1 MIVGYFHQPI
11 PSEKLL
17 ASFSDAHLF
26 VNNNES
32 VINSLTDIVNS
43 HTQQIQDVLKDY
55 KAHGCSKCAIKSNQI
70 KEHAWEEFVKTIP
83 NKSYVIVS
91 DYSQITDS
99 NWKMYEI
106 IKDALKKEIYI
117 LDFSNAMMAEI
128 TFDKAYAYY
137 NKMVLENLEK
147 EVHKQKARAQ
157 ADRIIDL
164 TVNKHT
170 VNQIID
176 IVGCSRSTV
185 FRVRRE
191 AGLKERFYNA

>member
-1 MIVGYFHQPI
+1 MIVGYFHQPV

-32 VINSLTDIVNS
+32 VINTLTDIVNA
-43 HTQQIQDVLKDY
+43 HTQQIKDACKDLKV
-55 KAHGCSKCAIKSNQI
+55 HGCSKCVIKSNLV

-99 NWKMYEI
+99 NWKLNEV
-106 IKDALKKEIYI
+106 IKDALKNEIYI
-117 LDFSNAMMAEI
+117 LDFSNSMMAEI
-128 TFDKAYAYY
+128 AFDKAYPYY
-137 NKMVLENLEK
+137 NKLVLENLNK
-147 EVHKQKARAQ
+147 KVVIQKSKTKSDQ
-157 ADRIIDL
+157 IIDL
-164 TVNKHT
+164 TLKKHT
-170 VNQIID
+170 INQIID
-176 IVGCSRSTV
+176 IVGCSRSTI

-191 AGLKERFYNA
+191 AGLKERFYNI

>member
-1 MIVGYFHQPI
+1 MIVCYFHQPV

-32 VINSLTDIVNS
+32 VINTLTDIVNA
-43 HTQQIQDVLKDY
+43 HTQQIKDACKDLKV
-55 KAHGCSKCAIKSNQI
+55 HGCSKCVIKSNLV

-99 NWKMYEI
+99 NWKLNEV
-106 IKDALKKEIYI
+106 IKDALKNEIYI
-117 LDFSNAMMAEI
+117 LDFSNSMMAEI
-128 TFDKAYAYY
+128 AFDKAFPYY
-137 NKMVLENLEK
+137 NKLVLENLNK
-147 EVHKQKARAQ
+147 KVVIQKSKTKSDQ
-157 ADRIIDL
+157 IIDL
-164 TVNKHT
+164 TLKKHT
-170 VNQIID
+170 INQIID
-176 IVGCSRSTV
+176 IVGCSRSTI

-191 AGLKERFYNA
+191 AGLKERFYNI

>member
-1 MIVGYFHQPI
+1 
-11 PSEKLL
+11 
-17 ASFSDAHLF
+17 
-26 VNNNES
+26 
-32 VINSLTDIVNS
+32 
-43 HTQQIQDVLKDY
+43 
-55 KAHGCSKCAIKSNQI
+55 
-70 KEHAWEEFVKTIP
+70 
-83 NKSYVIVS
+83 VIVS

-99 NWKMYEI
+99 NWKKYEI

-137 NKMVLENLEK
+137 NKMVLEKLEK

-191 AGLKERFYNA
+191 AGLKERFYNI